1 MRKIKIN
8 QIFFLIIIFVSFIK
22 MGYAAYAPPFNPPAP
37 APVPVD
43 AASLPSV
50 EIFIMGTK
58 IKTLFDDHI
67 VKLFKPIY
75 SVIYGNSMH
84 YVVDIFKAL
93 FMMDIAYILSKCYL
107 EGNYNGIATTF
118 VTKALFGSLAIA
130 FVSNPNY
137 FYGIPSDVATV
148 AFGGQS
154 APVNFNVKTPIE
166 IMSDVIA
173 GLFKPWDKAV
183 RSVLT
188 AANDAYKEVQK
199 TSNEGWNSL
208 NPFAGFFESLMAIIT
223 FYSSVVIGFLGYI
236 IILLACFGLILKG
249 VEFCIALPI
258 AVFFLAFKATSITN
272 SYSETALK
280 YIITATFELSLL
292 LLIANLGETLITG
305 NGSPTGVFELL
316 GCLFPLFLYVTLIKV
331 APSIGSGILSGSPS
345 VKMSDAG
352 KFLETAMLAKAM
364 ATAMP
369 FMVMGGGGAIMG
381 AIKGVATG
389 GADGGG
395 VMGAIKGAALG
406 GKGGMQTG
414 AGKLGG
420 GGGGAMSNLSKSLS
434 NATKG

>member
-1 MRKIKIN
+1 MIKIKFN
-8 QIFFLIIIFVSFIK
+8 QIIFLIIMLATFIK
-22 MGYAAYAPPFNPPAP
+22 IGYAAD
-37 APVPVD
+37 APVV
-43 AASLPSV
+43 PSV
-50 EIFIMGTK
+50 APFIMGTK
-58 IKTLFDDHI
+58 IKSMFDTHI
-67 VKLFKPIY
+67 VNLFKPIY
-75 SVIYGNSMH
+75 SIIYSNSIN
-84 YVVDIFKAL
+84 YVPKIFKAL

-118 VTKALFGSLAIA
+118 VTKAIFGSLALA

-154 APVNFNVKTPIE
+154 TPINFNSKTPIE
-166 IMSDVIA
+166 LMSDVISK
-173 GLFKPWDKAV
+173 LFNPWDKSV
-183 RSVLT
+183 TSVLT
-188 AANDAYKEVQK
+188 AANEAYIAAQK
-199 TSNEGWNSL
+199 GNFITS
-208 NPFAGFFESLMAIIT
+208 FFPKLMALIT
-223 FYSSVVIGFLGYI
+223 FYSSVVVGFLGYI

-249 VEFCIALPI
+249 VEFCIAIPI
-258 AVFFLAFKATSITN
+258 AVFFLALKATSVTN
-272 SYSETALK
+272 SYAETALK

-292 LLIANLGETLITG
+292 ILISNLGETLITG
-305 NGSPTGVFELL
+305 NGSPQGIFDLI

-369 FMVMGGGGAIMG
+369 FMVMGGGGAIKG
-381 AIKGVATG
+381 AIKGAVS
-389 GADGGG
+389 GASDGG

-414 AGKLGG
+414 AAKLGG
-420 GGGGAMSNLSKSLS
+420 GGAGAMSNLSKSLS
-434 NATKG
+434 NATKGK